1 MKGWKLLPAAARRQ
15 RTKRAAAPA
24 KEETSSQGPSSRRF
38 SQGPTGRLPTIPA
51 PRANHTAG
59 LIRSRARVEA
69 GERAKPVNM
78 ARRTVMASARLA
90 ARKTTKPTH
99 TASRV

>member
-1 MKGWKLLPAAARRQ
+1 MTTVAAISEIRAFLAKPTVKRTEFWRRWHLSLSFWF
-15 RTKRAAAPA
+15 RDYLYIPL
-24 KEETSSQGPSSRRF
+24 G
-38 SQGPTGRLPTIPA
+38 GGR
-51 PRANHTAG
+51 
-59 LIRSRARVEA
+59 
-69 GERAKPVNM
+69 PVNM

>member
-1 MKGWKLLPAAARRQ
+1 MTGQL
-15 RTKRAAAPA
+15 
-24 KEETSSQGPSSRRF
+24 KEEA
-38 SQGPTGRLPTIPA
+38 LALA
-51 PRANHTAG
+51 PRLQEIFRALHRRPELGNQERHTAG

-69 GERAKPVNM
+69 GERVKPVNM
-78 ARRTVMASARLA
+78 ARRIVMASARLA